1 MFNANLVSANLVSRE
16 MAGKPF
22 ASRFTLQHLV
32 GTLAVVVSLGVSAA
46 EPKVQAP
53 LIQAPF
59 IQASTIQVPKTQ
71 GSVPWTSLEVLD
83 DPNEFYFG
91 VVTDR
96 TGSHRAGVFPAALQK
111 LNLLAPAFVV
121 SVGDLIEGYTENPQR
136 LSQEWDEMQGFI
148 RTLEAPFFYTAGN
161 HDMSNALMAEAWQQ
175 RFGPSYYHFVYKDVL
190 FLVLNSELFGMVEDP
205 DTSVPGPWRQ
215 AGQMDYIRQI
225 LNEHK
230 DIGWTMVLVHQP
242 FWNPSPNRE
251 INPDWLTV
259 ETLLGDREYTVLAG
273 HYHQYTKAVRHNRK
287 YITLA
292 TTGGGSPLRGNAW
305 GEFDQVGLVKMTRD
319 GPMLTNLVLD
329 GILDDNVSTV
339 ESRAQLELLTQSIQ
353 SFPTVADAEL
363 FQRGKFRVQIENPL
377 TVPLSVVGRVS
388 REGSFAIGNLRGTTI
403 APGGREDIVLAL
415 SADKPTP
422 YSRLATAAIEW
433 TLTAV
438 DEQQQPIQATN
449 ITPVLP
455 LTEHKVGKQRRR
467 VKVDGKLREYPKLPF
482 VVASQGDVALSPI
495 APEDVSFAFSVTA
508 DDNHLFIAV
517 DVTDD
522 AVVADPSRMA
532 RAQDAVA
539 LAIDTRP
546 AEQRAV
552 NRPVVPAIVDGFYG
566 GAVVQIIGVD
576 TYASDTFMP
585 FLDDIAKEVQSAVQR
600 TKTGY
605 SLEFA
610 VPHAVL
616 DKRSGGTGSWQAARI
631 GIRVYD
637 LDSDD
642 GTVEVLHWQ
651 PYRYGNAPLAG
662 THSFRR

>member
-1 MFNANLVSANLVSRE
+1 MFNTNSVSATLVSE
-16 MAGKPF
+16 KPAGKSLAHCF
-22 ASRFTLQHLV
+22 VLLTLV
-32 GTLAVVVSLGVSAA
+32 GLVASMSAGAV
-46 EPKVQAP
+46 EPQV
-53 LIQAPF
+53 
-59 IQASTIQVPKTQ
+59 QVPATK

-121 SVGDLIEGYTENPQR
+121 SVGDLIEGYTENSQR
-136 LSQEWDEMQGFI
+136 LNQEWDEMQGFI
-148 RTLEAPFFYTAGN
+148 STLDAPFFYTAGN
-161 HDMSNALMAEAWQQ
+161 HDMSNALMAQTWQQ

-205 DTSVPGPWRQ
+205 DKSVPGPWQQ
-215 AGQMDYIRQI
+215 AEQMDYIRQV

-305 GEFDQVGLVKMTRD
+305 GEFDQVGLVKMTSA

-329 GILDDNVSTV
+329 GILDDSVSTA
-339 ESRAQLELLTQSIQ
+339 ESRAQLEQLTESIQ
-353 SFPTVADAEL
+353 SFAPIADSEL
-363 FQRGKFRVQIENPL
+363 FRQGKFRVQIENPL
-377 TVPLSVVGRVS
+377 TVPLSVAGSVS
-388 REGSFAIGNLRGTTI
+388 REGSFAIRNLRGTTI
-403 APGGREDIVLAL
+403 APGGREDIVLELRA
-415 SADKPTP
+415 KEPIP
-422 YSRLATAAIEW
+422 YSRIATAAIDW
-433 TLTAV
+433 TLTAI
-438 DEQQQPIQATN
+438 DEQQQPIQVTN
-449 ITPVLP
+449 TTPVLP
-455 LTEHKVGKQRRR
+455 LTEHKIGKQRRS
-467 VKVDGKLREYPKLPF
+467 VKVDGKLGEYAKLPF
-482 VVASQGDVALSPI
+482 VVVSQGDVALPQI

-508 DDNHLFIAV
+508 DDSHLYIAV
-517 DVTDD
+517 NVTDD
-522 AVVADPSRMA
+522 VVVTDPERMA
-532 RAQDAVA
+532 RAQDAVTIS
-539 LAIDTRP
+539 IDTRP
-546 AEQRAV
+546 AEVRAV
-552 NRPVVPAIVDGFYG
+552 NRPVVPAIVEGFYG

-585 FLDDIAKEVQSAVQR
+585 FLDDIAKEVQSAVRR

-610 VPHAVL
+610 VPHAAL
-616 DKRSGGTGSWQAARI
+616 DKRAGESGKWDAARI
-631 GIRVYD
+631 GIRVFD

-642 GTVEVLHWQ
+642 GTVGVLHWQ
-651 PYRYGNAPLAG
+651 PDRYGNAPLAG
-662 THSFRR
+662 THSFKR